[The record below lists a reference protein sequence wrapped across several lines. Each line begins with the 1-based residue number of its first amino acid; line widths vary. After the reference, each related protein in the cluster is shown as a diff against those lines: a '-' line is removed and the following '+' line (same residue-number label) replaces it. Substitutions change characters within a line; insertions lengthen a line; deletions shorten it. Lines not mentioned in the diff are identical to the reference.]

1 MKLHQSLK
9 SKVCIVLLSLCC
21 SAAFAQEAENT
32 EGLVEVPP
40 ETNQL
45 VEVEIR
51 QDNLAPYKERR
62 EDHGAYFGIDY
73 EGLDLKNYIST
84 LDGKSYGDL
93 FGTDPIPLIHMNL
106 DYKYNFMLGSLA
118 LGIDFGKGS
127 ISDNMSGSDRTLDVT
142 KYGLGVKFT
151 ADMIMD
157 EPYVAPYIG
166 INFWQMELSES
177 SPTDSF
183 SATTQMG
190 YNYTIGFLFQL
201 DWLDNETAKN
211 TTFNWGLE
219 NTFIDVYATQY
230 AATSAED
237 DPNTETDFLY
247 GAGLRL
253 EF

>member
-9 SKVCIVLLSLCC
+9 SKVCIILVSLCC
-21 SAAFAQEAENT
+21 SCAFAQDEDT
-32 EGLVEVPP
+32 EGMVAVPPEQTPLVEV
-40 ETNQL
+40 Q
-45 VEVEIR
+45 VR
-51 QDNLAPYKERR
+51 QDNLAPYKDRR
-62 EDHGAYFGIDY
+62 EDHGIYFGLDY

-84 LDGKSYGDL
+84 LDNKSYEEL
-93 FGTDPIPLIHMNL
+93 FGTDPIPLIHLSL
-106 DYKYNFMLGSLA
+106 DYKYNFVLGSLA
-118 LGIDFGKGS
+118 LGVDFGKGS

-142 KYGLGVKFT
+142 KYGIGLKYT
-151 ADMIMD
+151 MDMLFN
-157 EPYVAPYIG
+157 EPYVAPYVG
-166 INFWQMELSES
+166 INFWQMGLSES

-190 YNYTIGFLFQL
+190 YNYTIGFLLQL
-201 DWLDNETAKN
+201 DWLDYDTAKN

-230 AATSAED
+230 AKTSAED